1 MENFFETITDLRRSG
16 EPFSLAIIVKT
27 EGSTSRRVGA
37 KMIIMKDGKTKRSLF
52 ETSRSCGIGYR
63 SGDA

>member
-27 EGSTSRRVGA
+27 EGSTSWRVGA

-52 ETSRSCGIGYR
+52 ETSRPCRIGYR
-63 SGDA
+63 GGDA